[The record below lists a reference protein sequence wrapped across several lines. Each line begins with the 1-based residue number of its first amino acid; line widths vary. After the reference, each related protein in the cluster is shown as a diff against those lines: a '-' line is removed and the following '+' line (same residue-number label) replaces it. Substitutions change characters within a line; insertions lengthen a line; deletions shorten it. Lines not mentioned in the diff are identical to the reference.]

1 MHTVRKTIKPVQ
13 NSDSVRSMYLGGGGG
28 GGGGGRQSAEGK
40 AGLAISVLTYLMLP
54 VNVALMTPINP
65 LVLHYDIF
73 EHDSTTPVAVDQTL
87 PCNFAALPVG
97 RHVSGPSTQQA
108 TT

>member
-1 MHTVRKTIKPVQ
+1 
-13 NSDSVRSMYLGGGGG
+13 LAG
-28 GGGGGRQSAEGK
+28 GK

-54 VNVALMTPINP
+54 VNVAFMVPINT

-73 EHDSTTPVAVDQTL
+73 EHDSSTPVTVNQTL

-97 RHVSGPSTQQA
+97 RHVSGTSTQQA
-108 TT
+108 TTWNRHNHSL

>member
-1 MHTVRKTIKPVQ
+1 M
-13 NSDSVRSMYLGGGGG
+13 
-28 GGGGGRQSAEGK
+28 AEGK
-40 AGLAISVLTYLMLP
+40 AGLAISILTYLMLP
-54 VNVALMTPINP
+54 VSVAFVVPINT
-65 LVLHYDIF
+65 LVLHYDIV